1 MTSGSNNSKRSTERS
16 LARSLGAL
24 FAVTGSLMLSSA
36 GAADAAATH
45 TDASK
50 ADGTEPLEIRVQK
63 VHQQLGQGLGT
74 EVNQGDPSSPQAQP
88 MWWGNWHNWHP
99 GWGWQNWHPGWGNGG
114 WGNAGWGNGGWHNW
128 HNWHNWGN
136 W

>member
-1 MTSGSNNSKRSTERS
+1 MTSGSNNSKRPTERS

-24 FAVTGSLMLSSA
+24 FAVTGSLILSSA
-36 GAADAAATH
+36 GTADAATPNAGST
-45 TDASK
+45 K
-50 ADGTEPLEIRVQK
+50 ADSAEPLEIRVQR
-63 VHQQLGQGLGT
+63 VQQQLGQNPGT
-74 EVNQGDPSSPQAQP
+74 ELNQGDPSAPNAQP

-99 GWGWQNWHPGWGNGG
+99 GYGWHNWHPGWGNGG
-114 WGNAGWGNGGWHNW
+114 WGNGGWGNGGWHNW